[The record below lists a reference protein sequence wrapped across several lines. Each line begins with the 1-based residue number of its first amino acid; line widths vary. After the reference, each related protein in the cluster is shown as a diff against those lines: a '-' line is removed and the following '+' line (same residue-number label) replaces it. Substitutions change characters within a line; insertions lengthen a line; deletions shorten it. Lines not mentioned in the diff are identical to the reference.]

1 MKKLNKEKWEQ
12 SLFKNG
18 NIDIKRTKEQKIRKI
33 FYSLFLQKAL
43 LKQSGISTVILYRR
57 AGEAELL
64 LPPRGPSLSWPSSW
78 PCLGK
83 RLYQGMGVSIWAC
96 PDMICVGG
104 GGSTPLAD
112 LLQLLSCLLLCLL
125 LTTPHPNRHFASM
138 SGQQLPQWLP
148 LSRSGLIIT

>member
-1 MKKLNKEKWEQ
+1 MTLMFDWNAMKWLILTRKHLSGQLWGCVSLSIHKLTLNDEKTKQ
-12 SLFKNG
+12 GGIRAISKNG
-18 NIDIKRTKEQKIRKI
+18 NIDIKRTKEQKIWKI

-104 GGSTPLAD
+104 GGD
-112 LLQLLSCLLLCLL
+112 
-125 LTTPHPNRHFASM
+125 PHR
-138 SGQQLPQWLP
+138 
-148 LSRSGLIIT
+148 